1 MTTLIKTIRKLERH
15 RKVQVM
21 VTSGTIMGS
30 AGAHIWPGAEAIII
44 GVNLIT
50 TIIWIWA
57 E

>member
-1 MTTLIKTIRKLERH
+1 
-15 RKVQVM
+15 M
-21 VTSGTIMGS
+21 VTSGTLMGS